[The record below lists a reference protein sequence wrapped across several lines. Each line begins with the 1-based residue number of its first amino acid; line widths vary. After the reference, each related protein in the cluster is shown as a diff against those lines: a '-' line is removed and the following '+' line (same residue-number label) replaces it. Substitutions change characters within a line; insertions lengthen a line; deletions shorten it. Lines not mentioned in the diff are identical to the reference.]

1 MKTCFICLPAILLAG
16 CRNSDVSVYQ
26 VSKEKSEAT
35 AIAAPAAPAAQD
47 LRWDIPGG
55 WTQRPADGMRKASF
69 TVAGKDGQQA
79 DVSVVVLPG
88 DAGGVLA
95 NVNRWRGQ
103 LGLGGFDEGELA
115 AAASY
120 PKSRAGKVLLVDMT
134 GQAEGSKKRLVA
146 AILSTEGSTWFFKMT
161 GDKAVVAQAKL
172 SFGEFLGS
180 LRFEGQ

>member
-1 MKTCFICLPAILLAG
+1 MKTFFICLPAILLVG

-26 VSKEKSEAT
+26 VSKEKSQAT
-35 AIAAPAAPAAQD
+35 VLAAPSAPATQD

-55 WTQRPADGMRKASF
+55 WAQRPADGMRKASF
-69 TVAGKDGQQA
+69 TVAGKDGGQA
-79 DVSVVVLPG
+79 DVSIVVLPG

-103 LGLGGFDEGELA
+103 LGLDGFSESELA

-120 PKSRAGKVLLVDMT
+120 PKNRAGKILLVDMT

-146 AILSTEGSTWFFKMT
+146 AILPAQGSTWFFKMT
-161 GDKAVVAQAKL
+161 GDKTVVAQAKP

-180 LRFEGQ
+180 LRFDSQ